1 MPLTVFV
8 SSTSLDLPQHRKA
21 LERSLLDAGL
31 GPIGMEHFAAQPDQP
46 LHACLRE
53 IGEADLFVGI
63 YAWRYGFVPGDAGI
77 SITELEFSE
86 AQRLGKPCFCF
97 FVDPGFPWPEEF
109 RDQGESAARLDEFKR
124 RMDALLVRS
133 TFTTPDDLAARVL
146 ASIQRYERS
155 ASKRA
160 TQGSAQTPEQRNLT
174 TLLERS
180 KQFWVAGVLANVA
193 NSVGIYALTMI
204 PEPDAVEQHW
214 RDGTAPDLP
223 AQQPLAPG
231 QSILDIFEDSG
242 RLLLILGDPG
252 SGKTITLLQLA
263 QYLIEQ
269 ARGIASEPVPVVFHL
284 GSWSARLPL
293 EKWLV
298 LEARSKY
305 YVSGDLFEKWLREH
319 RIVLLLDGL
328 DEVEP
333 AEQSAC
339 VQSINAFVGSVG
351 VPGIAICA
359 RRAEYH
365 TLTTKL
371 RVNAAI
377 RLEALS
383 TAQIGAILS
392 SSEQPMRGLQQVLD
406 AAPEMAEI
414 AGSPLMLN
422 LMRATSQDTLESGI
436 QQTRSGS
443 LADAVV
449 ARYVDARLAA
459 DGVDESHRQD
469 VLTRLGWIARRIIEG
484 GGNVFQVDALQPSQ
498 LSGIARAAYFLLT
511 RIVVGL
517 VLGLTEGIYLGLVSW
532 AQASFGTAL
541 LRSVSVGL
549 LFGLGAGLIDLFRQ
563 GRMAADG
570 AGEQAQP
577 QRKEASWPVSLALV
591 LFLFALFAASNWALW
606 HAWERAGFGIVWA
619 LVVGLRSRGGGIAHD
634 IRIPDIRSWSW
645 RSAGKGF
652 MLGVAVATAVFVVPT
667 AIGAFPAVTEE
678 MSKYPASTSIIIA
691 GSTALLYGLIGAVFM
706 GWRANT
712 IATQVRPDEGIRL
725 FRRSMLR
732 GGALLGAV
740 TGGFLW
746 LVVSGGMAQTT
757 GAAMAALAGLVIGWV
772 VGSYF
777 AVVGALWYG
786 GIDIINHYAL
796 RGILWL
802 SGRTPL
808 RLIRYLD
815 SAVKIRLLRRIG
827 GGYAFIHR
835 ALLEYFAARESAA
848 KLK

>member
-1 MPLTVFV
+1 M
-8 SSTSLDLPQHRKA
+8 
-21 LERSLLDAGL
+21 
-31 GPIGMEHFAAQPDQP
+31 
-46 LHACLRE
+46 
-53 IGEADLFVGI
+53 
-63 YAWRYGFVPGDAGI
+63 
-77 SITELEFSE
+77 
-86 AQRLGKPCFCF
+86 
-97 FVDPGFPWPEEF
+97 
-109 RDQGESAARLDEFKR
+109 
-124 RMDALLVRS
+124 
-133 TFTTPDDLAARVL
+133 
-146 ASIQRYERS
+146 
-155 ASKRA
+155 
-160 TQGSAQTPEQRNLT
+160 
-174 TLLERS
+174 
-180 KQFWVAGVLANVA
+180 
-193 NSVGIYALTMI
+193 
-204 PEPDAVEQHW
+204 
-214 RDGTAPDLP
+214 
-223 AQQPLAPG
+223 
-231 QSILDIFEDSG
+231 
-242 RLLLILGDPG
+242 
-252 SGKTITLLQLA
+252 
-263 QYLIEQ
+263 
-269 ARGIASEPVPVVFHL
+269 FHL
-284 GSWSARLPL
+284 GSWSARLPAG
-293 EKWLV
+293 EV
-298 LEARSKY
+298 AGSRSAEQIH
-305 YVSGDLFEKWLREH
+305 VSGDLFRKWLREH

-422 LMRATSQDTLESGI
+422 LMRATSQDTLESRI

-449 ARYVDARLAA
+449 ARYVDARRAA

-469 VLTRLGWIARRIIEG
+469 VLARLGWIARRIIEG
-484 GGNVFQVDALQPSQ
+484 GNVFQVDALQPKPAQ
-498 LSGIARAAYFLLT
+498 WHRAPRTFLLT

-563 GRMAADG
+563 GRLAADG
-570 AGEQAQP
+570 ADEQAQP

-652 MLGVAVATAVFVVPT
+652 MLGVAIATVVFVVPT

-691 GSTALLYGLIGAVFM
+691 GSTALLYGLIGAVF
-706 GWRANT
+706 
-712 IATQVRPDEGIRL
+712 
-725 FRRSMLR
+725 
-732 GGALLGAV
+732 
-740 TGGFLW
+740 
-746 LVVSGGMAQTT
+746 
-757 GAAMAALAGLVIGWV
+757 AGLARQ
-772 VGSYF
+772 YHCH
-777 AVVGALWYG
+777 AGA
-786 GIDIINHYAL
+786 
-796 RGILWL
+796 
-802 SGRTPL
+802 SQ
-808 RLIRYLD
+808 
-815 SAVKIRLLRRIG
+815 RRHPPVQ
-827 GGYAFIHR
+827 AQH
-835 ALLEYFAARESAA
+835 AARRRYSEPSPADSSGW
-848 KLK
+848 